1 MNLPVYVIGQLITL
15 VLVAGLLSTIYVAFS
30 KLLQQRA
37 YPSIQQKKFLSTLF
51 IFLLAWL
58 FILGFLSL
66 FSFFHLPI
74 SAPVLLLLILVIPT
88 TVFFF
93 CSLLPFSKQ
102 LLQRIDGR
110 WLIRI
115 QGFRIITELLFWIGF
130 KAGFVPMQ
138 MTFYGFNYDIIV
150 GLSAILGSQVFFMG
164 QARKPEIV
172 IWNSFGLISI
182 LYLVIISAASLPHP
196 GWQLFAGPAD
206 SQFLLEAPY
215 VWLMGF
221 VYPMA
226 IVLHIASIRQA
237 FINPDRKEEAFSGF
251 STRIRR
257 LGS

>member
-15 VLVAGLLSTIYVAFS
+15 VLVTGLLSTIYVAFS
-30 KLLQQRA
+30 KLLQQRGFTA
-37 YPSIQQKKFLSTLF
+37 IQQKKFLSAGFL
-51 IFLLAWL
+51 FLLAWL

-66 FSFFHLPI
+66 FSFFHMPI
-74 SAPVLLLLILVIPT
+74 APPVLMLLILIIPT
-88 TVFFF
+88 FAFYF

-102 LLQRIDGR
+102 LLQQIDGR

-138 MTFYGFNYDIIV
+138 MTFYWLNYDIIV

-164 QARKPEIV
+164 QVRKPEIF

-196 GWQLFAGPAD
+196 NWQLFAGPAN
-206 SQFLLEAPY
+206 SQFLLEPPY
-215 VWLMGF
+215 IWLMGF

-226 IVLHIASIRQA
+226 IVLHISSIRQA
-237 FINPDRKEEAFSGF
+237 FINPNRKDKAFSGF
-251 STRIRR
+251 SKRMRR
-257 LGS
+257 LR